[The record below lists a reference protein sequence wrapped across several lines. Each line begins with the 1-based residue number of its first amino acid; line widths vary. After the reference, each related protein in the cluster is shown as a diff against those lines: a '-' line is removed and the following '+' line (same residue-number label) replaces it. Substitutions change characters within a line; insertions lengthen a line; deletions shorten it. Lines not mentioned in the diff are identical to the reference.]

1 MADIAILGSG
11 GWGMAMAVNQL
22 QNGHTLTLWSPYEEE
37 IECLRKAR
45 GNARLLPGV
54 VLPEQIGLTTDLSC
68 AEKADICVIAVPSG
82 AVRSVAAALRGVV
95 SAPLVVSLAKGIENG
110 SFMRM
115 SEVILSELP
124 GARVTVLSGPSHA
137 EEVARGIPTL
147 CVVASQKLEDACHI
161 QDEMMNPTLRLY
173 TSTDLA
179 GVELGGAIKN
189 VMALAVGMLDGMGMG
204 DNTKAA
210 LMTRGITEMM
220 RLGVAF
226 GGQPET
232 FTGLTGIGDL
242 IVTCISQHSRNKR
255 AGVLIGSGMTPEDAV
270 AQVGTVEGY
279 TTTKAVYAV
288 AKELGIEIPIVE
300 AIHGVLYEGEQAM
313 QTLDRLMRRNK
324 KHENEQ
330 EWFKGK
336 TDL

>member
-1 MADIAILGSG
+1 
-11 GWGMAMAVNQL
+11 
-22 QNGHTLTLWSPYEEE
+22 
-37 IECLRKAR
+37 
-45 GNARLLPGV
+45 
-54 VLPEQIGLTTDLSC
+54 
-68 AEKADICVIAVPSG
+68 
-82 AVRSVAAALRGVV
+82 
-95 SAPLVVSLAKGIENG
+95 
-110 SFMRM
+110 
-115 SEVILSELP
+115 
-124 GARVTVLSGPSHA
+124 
-137 EEVARGIPTL
+137 
-147 CVVASQKLEDACHI
+147 
-161 QDEMMNPTLRLY
+161 MNPTLRLY

-255 AGVLIGSGMTPEDAV
+255 AGVLIGSGRTPEDAV

-288 AKELGIEIPIVE
+288 AKELGIEMPIVE

>member
-1 MADIAILGSG
+1 MANIAILGSG

-22 QNGHTLTLWSPYEEE
+22 QNGHALTLWSPYAEE
-37 IECLRKAR
+37 IESLRNMR
-45 GNARLLPGV
+45 GNARLLPGI

-68 AEKADICVIAVPSG
+68 AAKADICIIAVPSG
-82 AVRSVAAALRGVV
+82 AVRSVAAALREVV
-95 SAPLVVSLAKGIENG
+95 SAPIVVSLAKGIENG

-124 GARVTVLSGPSHA
+124 KARVTVLSGPSHA

-147 CVVASQKLEDACHI
+147 CVVASEKLEDACRI

-189 VMALAVGMLDGMGMG
+189 VMALAVGILDGMGMG

-226 GGQPET
+226 GGRPET

-255 AGVLIGSGMTPEDAV
+255 AGVLIGSGMPPEQAV
-270 AQVGTVEGY
+270 AKVGTVEGY

-288 AKELGIEIPIVE
+288 AKEHGIEMAIVE

-313 QTLDRLMRRNK
+313 PTLDRLMRRNK

-330 EWFKGK
+330 EWFQE
-336 TDL
+336 TRN

>member
-1 MADIAILGSG
+1 MASIAILGSG

-22 QNGHTLTLWSPYEEE
+22 QNGHALTLWSPYAEE
-37 IECLRKAR
+37 IESLRNMR
-45 GNARLLPGV
+45 GNARLLPGI

-68 AEKADICVIAVPSG
+68 AAKADICIIAVPSG
-82 AVRSVAAALRGVV
+82 AVRSVAAALREVV
-95 SAPLVVSLAKGIENG
+95 SAPIVVSLAKGIENG

-124 GARVTVLSGPSHA
+124 KARVTVLSGPSHA
-137 EEVARGIPTL
+137 EEVARGI
-147 CVVASQKLEDACHI
+147 
-161 QDEMMNPTLRLY
+161 QDEMRNPTLRLY

-226 GGQPET
+226 GGRPET

-255 AGVLIGSGMTPEDAV
+255 AGVLIGSGMPPEQAV
-270 AQVGTVEGY
+270 AKVGTVEGY

-288 AKELGIEIPIVE
+288 AKEHGIEMPIVE

-313 QTLDRLMRRNK
+313 PTLDRLMRRNK

-330 EWFKGK
+330 EWFQE
-336 TDL
+336 TRN

>member
-1 MADIAILGSG
+1 MANIAILGSG

-22 QNGHTLTLWSPYEEE
+22 QNGHALTLWSPYAEE
-37 IECLRKAR
+37 IESLRNMR
-45 GNARLLPGV
+45 GNARLLPGI

-68 AEKADICVIAVPSG
+68 AAKADICIIAVPSG
-82 AVRSVAAALRGVV
+82 AVRSVAATLREVV
-95 SAPLVVSLAKGIENG
+95 SAPIVVSLAKGIENG

-124 GARVTVLSGPSHA
+124 KARVTVLSGPSHA

-147 CVVASQKLEDACHI
+147 CVVASEKLEDACRI
-161 QDEMMNPTLRLY
+161 QDEMMNTTLRLY

-179 GVELGGAIKN
+179 GV
-189 VMALAVGMLDGMGMG
+189 AVGMLDGMGMG

-226 GGQPET
+226 GGRPET

-255 AGVLIGSGMTPEDAV
+255 AGVLIGSGMPPEQAV
-270 AQVGTVEGY
+270 AKVGSVEGY

-288 AKELGIEIPIVE
+288 AKEHGIEMPIVE

-313 QTLDRLMRRNK
+313 PTLDRLMRRNK

-330 EWFKGK
+330 EWFHE
-336 TDL
+336 TRN